1 MLKGRI
7 IQRYLFLEML
17 TPFFVSLGVF
27 TFILL
32 VAKIM
37 ELTNLV
43 VTRGVG
49 LNVVGRLLLYAL
61 PYFFVFTIPMAT
73 LLGVLL
79 AFLRLSADNEI
90 VALKAAGVGLHRLL
104 PPVAGLALFSW
115 LLCSILAIWALPW
128 GNHNFENLVFK
139 VAQAKADLVL
149 RERVFMDTFPG
160 LVIYI
165 NRLPG
170 QGMLEDVFIVDQ
182 RDPNRAHT
190 IVAKRGRIFAGR
202 GGRIRLRLYDGSL
215 HAVSRNLKSA
225 QTATFQT
232 YDVSIDASHLL
243 AVRRTGKHE
252 KEMYLGELWSE
263 MQKAPPHSKR
273 RYLLEMEL
281 YKKFSIPFA
290 CLVMALIGLPLGTHS
305 RSGRS
310 WGVAVALA
318 AFLVY
323 YLMLS
328 TAWSLGETGVYPP
341 IVGMWMPNLI
351 FGLIGVVMFRREM
364 QERPLPLLD
373 SLGAL
378 PRLLMRL
385 HRRRRGAEG

>member
-7 IQRYLFLEML
+7 IQRYLFMEML

-43 VTRGVG
+43 VSRGVS
-49 LNVVGRLLLYAL
+49 LEVVGRLLLYAL

-115 LLCSILAIWALPW
+115 LLCSVLAIWALPW

-182 RDPNRAHT
+182 RDPSRAHT

-232 YDVSIDASHLL
+232 YDVTIDASHLL
-243 AVRRTGKHE
+243 AARRTGKHE

-263 MQKAPPHSKR
+263 IQKSKPHSKR

-310 WGVAVALA
+310 WGVAIALG
-318 AFLVY
+318 AFLIY

-328 TAWSLGETGVYPP
+328 AAWSFGETGVYPP
-341 IVGMWMPNLI
+341 ILGMWMPNLI
-351 FGLIGVVMFRREM
+351 FGLIGVIMFRREM

-378 PRLLMRL
+378 PRLIMRL
-385 HRRRRGAEG
+385 HRRRRGVEA